1 MELTA
6 FAVMLLLLSVKIPY
20 YDGVFQKTL
29 LGLAGFP
36 RVYGGLAL
44 LWLIYRLTKE
54 RVPAPAMDSPVS

>member
-1 MELTA
+1 
-6 FAVMLLLLSVKIPY
+6 MLLLLSVKIPY

-29 LGLAGFP
+29 LGHAGFP